1 MAWCLSDLIL
11 LVTIYIMKTPLD
23 IALHFLK
30 FRARS
35 EHEIRQKLT
44 SKNASLEEIDKV
56 IDVLTRNLLL
66 DDEKFAKMYVK
77 DRNTLKPTGKF
88 LLKMEMKRLGL
99 SDDLIE
105 ENLSNQDEEDLARR
119 ALASKGRLQDAEFE
133 KKAQFLQRRGFSMN
147 VIMKILKEN

>member
-1 MAWCLSDLIL
+1 
-11 LVTIYIMKTPLD
+11 MKTPLD

-35 EHEIRQKLT
+35 EHEIRQKLMT
-44 SKNASLEEIDKV
+44 KNASTEEIDKV
-56 IDVLTRNLLL
+56 IDVLTRNQLLN
-66 DDEKFAKMYVK
+66 DEKFAKMYIK

-105 ENLSNQDEEDLARR
+105 ENLSHQDEEDLARR
-119 ALASKGRLQDAEFE
+119 ALESKSRLREAEFE

-147 VIMKILKEN
+147 VIMKILKEE